1 MFESLYRAIELILSL
16 DPVFIDTVAR
26 SLFCSGVGTVL
37 ACMWSLPI
45 SMFVASRDFIG
56 KDLIKTVFAAF
67 IGMPTVA
74 LGLILY
80 LLLSNRGPLGF
91 LQLLYSPLG
100 LTVGQAVLVTPL
112 LCSFSISSIES
123 VDTEIRDLAKTLGAS
138 GAQASVAVVRES
150 LSGVVLAIISAFNR
164 AIGELGIA
172 QMVGGN
178 IRGYTSVMTTMISQ
192 ETARG
197 EIDLSIALT
206 IVLLFIV
213 FCITAAT
220 TVFRRRL

>member
-16 DPVFIDTVAR
+16 DPVLIDTVAR
-26 SLFCSGVGTVL
+26 SLFCSGVGTIL
-37 ACMWSLPI
+37 ACLWSMPI
-45 SMFVASRDFIG
+45 SMFVASRDFVG
-56 KDLIKTVFAAF
+56 KNLVKTVFAAF

-80 LLLSNRGPLGF
+80 LILSNRGPLGF
-91 LQLLYSPLG
+91 LQLLYTPLG
-100 LTVGQAVLVTPL
+100 LTVGQAVLVTPM

-123 VDTEIRDLAKTLGAS
+123 VDTEIRDLARTLGAS

-150 LSGVVLAIISAFNR
+150 LSGVMLAIISAFNR
-164 AIGELGIA
+164 AIGELGVA

-213 FCITAAT
+213 FCITAVT
-220 TVFRRRL
+220 TGFRRRS

>member
-1 MFESLYRAIELILSL
+1 
-16 DPVFIDTVAR
+16 
-26 SLFCSGVGTVL
+26 
-37 ACMWSLPI
+37 
-45 SMFVASRDFIG
+45 MFVASRDFVG

-123 VDTEIRDLAKTLGAS
+123 VDTEIRDLARTLGAS

-150 LSGVVLAIISAFNR
+150 LSGVMLAIISAFNR
-164 AIGELGIA
+164 AIGELGVA